1 MTSVQTSLADSG
13 RAITWGTAYWLVF
26 LLALEPGNVARAT
39 ATGVT
44 IHWHLEVGRILGA
57 SILAG
62 LATPLVMNLVRRF
75 PLEAGVLWR
84 RAFLHVGSA
93 MALAFALVA
102 LSCILAP
109 IVGVGDTRP
118 FLAAFPDHIAAN
130 WLPLGF
136 SLTALIGLAHA
147 LRYRAQLRL
156 PSVPMP
162 NGADETAAPYLKN
175 VVISARGNVTSID
188 LASVDWIETQGNY
201 LAFHE
206 GRKTHLLR
214 ETLTAFEPKLDP
226 AQFVRIHR
234 RVLVAAHRVREVVP
248 TANGDGLVRLIDGT
262 ELRLSRS
269 HRKRLHEA
277 VCAPQPAP

>member
-1 MTSVQTSLADSG
+1 MTRVQTSLADSG
-13 RAITWGTAYWLVF
+13 RAIAWGTAYWLVF
-26 LLALEPGNVARAT
+26 LLALEPGNVARA
-39 ATGVT
+39 AAAGVQ
-44 IHWHLEVGRILGA
+44 IHWHLEAARILCA

-62 LATPLVMNLVRRF
+62 LATPLVMNLVRRY
-75 PLEAGVLWR
+75 PLEVGVPWR

-102 LSCILAP
+102 VSCVLAP

-147 LRYRAQLRL
+147 LRYRAQLRA
-156 PSVPMP
+156 PSMAVP
-162 NGADETAAPYLKN
+162 NGGDEAATPYLRS
-175 VVISARGNVTSID
+175 VVISARGYVTSID

-201 LAFHE
+201 VALHE
-206 GRKTHLLR
+206 GQKTHLLR
-214 ETLTAFEPKLDP
+214 ETLTSFAPKLDP
-226 AQFVRIHR
+226 KQFVRIHR
-234 RVLVAAHRVREVVP
+234 RMLVAADRVREVAP
-248 TANGDGLVRLIDGT
+248 IANGDGLIRLTDGT
-262 ELRLSRS
+262 ELRLSRN

-277 VCAPQPAP
+277 VRVT

>member
-1 MTSVQTSLADSG
+1 MTNAQTSFAESG
-13 RAITWGTAYWLVF
+13 RAIAWGTAYWLVF
-26 LLALEPGNVARAT
+26 LLALEPGNVARA
-39 ATGVT
+39 AAAG
-44 IHWHLEVGRILGA
+44 IPMHWHLEAGRILGA

-62 LATPLVMNLVRRF
+62 LATPLVMNLVRRY
-75 PLEAGVLWR
+75 PLEVGVSWR

-93 MALAFALVA
+93 MGLAFALVA

-109 IVGVGDTRP
+109 ILGVGDTRP
-118 FLAAFPDHIAAN
+118 FLIAFPDHIAAN

-147 LRYRAQLRL
+147 LRYRAQLRP
-156 PSVPMP
+156 PSMPVP
-162 NGADETAAPYLKN
+162 NGGDETAPYLRN
-175 VVISARGNVTSID
+175 VVISARGYVTSID

-206 GRKTHLLR
+206 GPKTHLLR

-248 TANGDGLVRLIDGT
+248 IANGDGLVRLIDGT
-262 ELRLSRS
+262 ELRLSRN

-277 VCAPQPAP
+277 VCVT